1 MNGAQRLPFGE
12 SAEQALERAT
22 EFLRTAR
29 DADGWWNDY
38 EVRGPG
44 QFWATAFVGASLA
57 ELPEGPGRSAAVSA
71 WELLRQTRGPSD
83 GWGYCPQ
90 VPGDADITSWV
101 LRLAEA
107 LEAEDDP
114 RADEGYRF
122 VAAHLQEDGGISS
135 YLPRIAA
142 PFLERVAPRWDAW
155 YASHPCVTTAAAGL
169 RGLPVRERLLTRL
182 RELQRPEGSWPAY
195 WWPDREYPTALAAEA
210 LTAGPSD
217 EVPPEVSRAAGWAAA
232 RIGEDGAVRTE
243 WEPEGSAFATAFA
256 LRTVLAGRSPQGRAA
271 AARAASHLIDAQ
283 EKDGSW
289 RPSAWCRV
297 PGPMEF
303 DPDARERWER
313 GLRGKAALGSVVLDT
328 KALYTTASVV
338 AALARTRTP
347 ETSSAAAPGGPGRT
361 ARSAPRPDH
370 EGDRW

>member
-1 MNGAQRLPFGE
+1 MNGAQRLPLGE
-12 SAEQALERAT
+12 SAEQALSRAT

-57 ELPEGPGRSAAVSA
+57 ELPEGPGRLAAVSA
-71 WELLRQTRGPSD
+71 WELLRQARGPSD

-107 LEAEDDP
+107 LGAEDDL

-122 VAAHLQEDGGISS
+122 VAAHLQQDGGISS
-135 YLPRIAA
+135 YLPQIAS
-142 PFLERVAPRWDAW
+142 PFLDRVAPRWDAW
-155 YASHPCVTTAAAGL
+155 YASHVCVTSAAAGL
-169 RGLPVRERLLTRL
+169 LQLPVHERLLSRL
-182 RELQRPEGSWPAY
+182 REIQRPDGSWPAY

-210 LTAGPSD
+210 LADGRPAGD
-217 EVPPEVSRAAGWAAA
+217 RPEARAAA
-232 RIGEDGAVRTE
+232 RWAAVRIGADGAVRTE

-256 LRTVLAGRSPQGRAA
+256 LRAVLAGELPEGRDAVR
-271 AARAASHLIDAQ
+271 RAVSYLTDSQ

-303 DPDARERWER
+303 DPDAREHWER
-313 GLRGKAALGSVVLDT
+313 GRRGKAALGSVVLDT

-338 AALARTRTP
+338 AALARASTVTV
-347 ETSSAAAPGGPGRT
+347 TSAAAEP
-361 ARSAPRPDH
+361 SADLA
-370 EGDRW
+370 